1 MSGRDQGFTLL
12 EVLLAVAVLGV
23 VMAMLSLSL
32 SGTLRVVDATQQQ
45 EVRYH
50 QAQVALR
57 RLSEDLTAAVLT
69 SEKGFVGLKN
79 ERDGQ
84 RADTLAFASLAHL
97 VLNPEQQRPGVAAI
111 SYQIRAD
118 GEDQRRL
125 RLLRADTPLLPG
137 AEDAGPVAVE
147 EAYLLADNLRSVRFG
162 FTNSQGQVFDSWQG
176 GLVAEEQAEPLA
188 LPALVSCTLEFWL
201 DPDQGSSQTF
211 TTGVL
216 IPAGLVTATPAKDT
230 KAKDA
235 NLKDTK
241 VKDAN

>member
-12 EVLLAVAVLGV
+12 EVLLAMAVLGV

-32 SGTLRVVDATQQQ
+32 SGTLRVVDATEAQ
-45 EVRYH
+45 EERYH
-50 QAQVALR
+50 QAQVVLR
-57 RLSEDLTAAVLT
+57 RLGEDLTAAVLT
-69 SEKGFVGLKN
+69 RERGFVGLKG

-84 RADTLAFASLAHL
+84 RADSLTFASLAHL
-97 VLNPEQQRPGVAAI
+97 VLNPEQQRPGVAVI
-111 SYQIRAD
+111 SYQVQVD

-137 AEDAGPVAVE
+137 AEVTGTAAKE
-147 EAYLLADNLRSVRFG
+147 EAFLLADNLRSVRFG
-162 FTNSQGQVFDSWQG
+162 FGNSQGELFESWQG
-176 GLVAEEQAEPLA
+176 SQAEGEQAESST

-201 DPDQGSSQTF
+201 DPDQGSFQSF

-216 IPAGLVTATPAKDT
+216 IPAGLVTVAKATKDAKAQDT

-235 NLKDTK
+235 N
-241 VKDAN
+241 